1 MPELSIPVLLVGIG
15 VLFVVLAA
23 AVIGRQ
29 LFVSRQRGAFDCTL
43 RRRGMTGPESWQRG
57 LMRFGTDRVRWFRAF
72 SMRLSPSAVIRRADI
87 AEMTRRRLPAQVDG
101 DEGACLVV
109 FHLRSGQE
117 LQAIVDLPAGAA
129 LNSWLEAAP
138 TGMVIGDAD

>member
-29 LFVSRQRGAFDCTL
+29 LLVSRQRGAFDCTL
-43 RRRGMTGPESWQRG
+43 RRRGLTGPESWQRG

-101 DEGACLVV
+101 DDDACLVV
-109 FHLRSGQE
+109 FHLRNGQE

>member
-43 RRRGMTGPESWQRG
+43 RRRGLTGPESWQRG

-101 DEGACLVV
+101 DEDACLVV
-109 FHLRSGQE
+109 FHLRNGQE
-117 LQAIVDLPAGAA
+117 LRAIVDLPAGAA

>member
-43 RRRGMTGPESWQRG
+43 RRRGLTGPESWQRG

-101 DEGACLVV
+101 DEDACLVV

-117 LQAIVDLPAGAA
+117 LQAIVDLSAGAA
-129 LNSWLEAAP
+129 LNSWREAAP

>member
-1 MPELSIPVLLVGIG
+1 MCIRDR
-15 VLFVVLAA
+15 LAA

-43 RRRGMTGPESWQRG
+43 RRRGLTGPESWQRG

-101 DEGACLVV
+101 DEDACLVV
-109 FHLRSGQE
+109 FHLRNGQE

>member
-29 LFVSRQRGAFDCTL
+29 LLVSRQRGAFDCTL
-43 RRRGMTGPESWQRG
+43 RRRGLTGPESWQRG

-101 DEGACLVV
+101 DEDACLVV
-109 FHLRSGQE
+109 FHLRNGQE

>member
-101 DEGACLVV
+101 DEDACLVV

>member
-29 LFVSRQRGAFDCTL
+29 LLISHQRGAFDCTL
-43 RRRGMTGPESWQRG
+43 RRRGLTGPESWQRG

-101 DEGACLVV
+101 DEDACLVV

>member
-43 RRRGMTGPESWQRG
+43 RRRGLTGPESWQRG

-87 AEMTRRRLPAQVDG
+87 AEMTRKRLPAQVDG
-101 DEGACLVV
+101 DEDACLVV

-117 LQAIVDLPAGAA
+117 LQAIVALPAGAA